1 MKKIIIP
8 LLAIFSMLGVSAC
21 KKKNDTNT
29 KDNTTTKSKT
39 KVTTKT
45 NSTSNTQ
52 TTEYIEPM
60 WVKLNFGDYN
70 TYYVDDKYKEWQM
83 CYEITSELFPFD
95 LSGYLRD
102 FKGWAYNG
110 ELIFDENGNKLK
122 DVEVAD
128 SMIFDVVF
136 ESADELKLFDFSS
149 GMSDDQYDIWGFA
162 NDDID
167 YRASITEIDI
177 PKEIVWHEK
186 TYKLYRIRGKLDRPG
201 GCLVGCNNVKKLT
214 IPYPNGINTTGFL
227 SCCFGV
233 LWGTQ
238 SFDNAY
244 EVIQYYQ
251 PSSASSEYKEA
262 TYYIPKSLET
272 IKVTGHLLDKYVF
285 ANYNA
290 LKDIELII
298 TSNMKHIY
306 SNAFY
311 GVTETINIYFEGSIS
326 DFNNITVDSTGN
338 DAWTNANVYFYSKED
353 PGDGGSYS
361 FFHYDENGDI
371 VLWN

>member
-1 MKKIIIP
+1 MKKILKPI
-8 LLAIFSMLGVSAC
+8 LVMSLGLCLFAC
-21 KKKNDTNT
+21 SKK
-29 KDNTTTKSKT
+29 TTSKASKT
-39 KVTTKT
+39 KTVPGISTQCHKTTT
-45 NSTSNTQ
+45 TAAT
-52 TTEYIEPM
+52 TTEYKEPI
-60 WVKLNFGDYN
+60 WVKLDFGDCN
-70 TYYVDDKYKEWQM
+70 TYYVDDKYKEWQW

-95 LSGYLRD
+95 LSMFLHE

-110 ELIFDENGNKLK
+110 ELIYDESGNKLK
-122 DVEVAD
+122 DVATTDTMTFEA
-128 SMIFDVVF
+128 VF
-136 ESADELKLFDFSS
+136 EPADDLKIFDFSA

-162 NDDID
+162 NDDEE

-186 TYKLYRIRGKLDRPG
+186 TYKLYRVRGKLDRPG

-238 SFDNAY
+238 SFDDAY

-272 IKVTGHLLDKYVF
+272 IKVTGHLLDNYVF

-298 TSNMKHIY
+298 TSNMKTIY

-311 GVTETINIYFEGSIS
+311 GITEKINIYYEGSIS
-326 DFNNITVDSTGN
+326 DFNKITVDSTGN
-338 DAWTNANVYFYSKED
+338 DAWINANVYFYSEDD

-361 FFHYDENGDI
+361 FYHYDGNGNI
-371 VLWN
+371 AIWN